1 MDETFRFIMKSSP
14 KHDRIPLGIKTF
26 KTNSFWSKIADLSS
40 KIRSMEG
47 VGRSDPG
54 KNITINS
61 ELDHIRSVFFFS
73 TIPSNLLN

>member
-14 KHDRIPLGIKTF
+14 KHDRIPLEIKTF

-47 VGRSDPG
+47 GRKARSE
-54 KNITINS
+54 KKYTINS
-61 ELDHIRSVFFFS
+61 ELDHIRSVFFS